1 MCIYYTYIF
10 LKVKYS
16 PNKRFLY
23 TLKTLIYVKYNQNI
37 KKIKMIWY
45 NIIRKD
51 LMRMKYNIRG
61 DKLEIT
67 DAINNYVES
76 KLDRLNKYF
85 KEDDILANVLL
96 RVRGNS
102 QIIEVTIPTDKFIL
116 RSEEE
121 DKDLYA
127 AIDLVTDKLERQIRK
142 NKTRLNKQNTENKYK
157 EFNFDYEV
165 ESDETE
171 EDEVIVKRKNI
182 EMKPMDEEEAILQ
195 MNLLGHEFFVYKDMH
210 TDKVCVLYKRKDGN
224 YGIIETNE

>member
-1 MCIYYTYIF
+1 
-10 LKVKYS
+10 
-16 PNKRFLY
+16 
-23 TLKTLIYVKYNQNI
+23 
-37 KKIKMIWY
+37 
-45 NIIRKD
+45 
-51 LMRMKYNIRG
+51 MKYNIRG

-142 NKTRLNKQNTENKYK
+142 NKTRLNRQNANNNLK
-157 EFNFDYEV
+157 EFNFDYEMTSNE
-165 ESDETE
+165 ESN
-171 EDEVIVKRKNI
+171 EDEIIVKRKNI
-182 EMKPMDEEEAILQ
+182 EMKPMDEEEAILE

-210 TDKVCVLYKRKDGN
+210 TNKVCVLYKRKDGN
-224 YGIIETNE
+224 YGLIETN

>member
-1 MCIYYTYIF
+1 
-10 LKVKYS
+10 
-16 PNKRFLY
+16 
-23 TLKTLIYVKYNQNI
+23 
-37 KKIKMIWY
+37 
-45 NIIRKD
+45 
-51 LMRMKYNIRG
+51 MKYNIRG

-127 AIDLVTDKLERQIRK
+127 AIDIVTDKLERQIRK
-142 NKTRLNKQNTENKYK
+142 NKTRLNRQNTDNTYK
-157 EFNFDYEV
+157 EFNFDYE
-165 ESDETE
+165 TTP
-171 EDEVIVKRKNI
+171 EDEEQEEIIVKRKNI

-195 MNLLGHEFFVYKDMH
+195 MNLLGHEFFVYKDIH
-210 TDKVCVLYKRKDGN
+210 TNTVCVLYKRKDGN
-224 YGIIETNE
+224 YGLIETK

>member
-1 MCIYYTYIF
+1 
-10 LKVKYS
+10 
-16 PNKRFLY
+16 
-23 TLKTLIYVKYNQNI
+23 
-37 KKIKMIWY
+37 
-45 NIIRKD
+45 
-51 LMRMKYNIRG
+51 MKYNIRG

-85 KEDDILANVLL
+85 KEEEILANVLL

-127 AIDLVTDKLERQIRK
+127 AIDIVADKLERQIRK
-142 NKTRLNKQNTENKYK
+142 NKTRLNRQNVDNKFK
-157 EFNFDYEV
+157 EFNFDYEITDDE
-165 ESDETE
+165 ESS

-182 EMKPMDEEEAILQ
+182 EMKPMDEEEAILE

-210 TDKVCVLYKRKDGN
+210 TNKVCVLYKRKDGN
-224 YGIIETNE
+224 YGLIETN